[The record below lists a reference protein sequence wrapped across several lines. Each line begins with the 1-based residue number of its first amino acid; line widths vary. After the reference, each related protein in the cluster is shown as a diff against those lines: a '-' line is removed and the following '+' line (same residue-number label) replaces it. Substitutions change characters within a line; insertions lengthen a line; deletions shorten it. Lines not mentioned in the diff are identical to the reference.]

1 MTPDPILD
9 VAMDAD
15 DLADRVAIWLGI
27 RIALGNAPFKICL
40 AGGST
45 PKKLYS
51 LLASKAFVSHI
62 DWTKLQLFFGDERFV
77 PFNSLDSNFK
87 MVNEAWFAHVPLQ
100 PDQIHKIPADAPSPE
115 AAALAYQQVLRK
127 SYGAKKL
134 DPAKPLFDVV
144 LLGLGTDGHTASLFP
159 GTQALEEK
167 AAWVTS
173 VTGAK
178 PEPRISLTYP
188 AIESAASIVFLVSGS
203 GKQAILKQVLEG
215 DQTLPAARVNT
226 SGKILIY
233 TDRAAIGLE

>member
-9 VAMDAD
+9 IAIDAD

-27 RIALGNAPFKICL
+27 RIAMGDAPFKICL

-51 LLASKAFVSHI
+51 LLATEAFTSHI
-62 DWTKLQLFFGDERFV
+62 DWTKIELFFGDERFV
-77 PFNSLDSNFK
+77 PFDSPDSNFR
-87 MVNEAWFAHVPLQ
+87 MVNEAWFAHVPLE
-100 PDQIHKIPADAPSPE
+100 PGQIHKIPVDAATPE
-115 AAALAYQQVLRK
+115 AAATAYQETLQK
-127 SYGAKKL
+127 SYGAEKL

-159 GTQALEEK
+159 GTKAIEERT
-167 AAWVTS
+167 AWATS
-173 VTGAK
+173 VIGAK

-188 AIESAASIVFLVSGS
+188 VLESTASIVFLVSGAD
-203 GKQAILKQVLEG
+203 KQSILKQLIEG
-215 DQTLPAARVNT
+215 DQSLPAARLQT

-233 TDRAAIGLE
+233 TDRAATGLD